1 MSDLDD
7 YEFFKLR
14 KESKTYI
21 TKVFAFNAY
30 NPERVRQVRMVLEGS
45 DRFRLGEIEGALCLR
60 LTGNVKKTQ
69 VSALITQDDK
79 KVKRI
84 TLQTF
89 KTRVGDWIE
98 AVEKEE
104 FSFRADEFNRLV
116 SFLSQIEFID
126 LSNQENFQ
134 IEDTLQVNN

>member
-45 DRFRLGEIEGALCLR
+45 DRLRLGEIEGALCLR